1 MSDALAPTPPP
12 APPAQTAATT
22 AQTSDLGAIIT
33 ASWAQAIMA
42 AAMVLAVM
50 KILPNDALLLLLGAV
65 IANAQQ
71 AASYFLGSSKSS
83 KDKDATIAANTT
95 ALANSVPSN
104 VVTFTPKAAA

>member
-1 MSDALAPTPPP
+1 AIPMSETTPP
-12 APPAQTAATT
+12 APAEPTTTAA

-33 ASWAQAIMA
+33 ACWAQAIMA
-42 AAMVLAVM
+42 GALVLAVM
-50 KILPNDALLLLLGAV
+50 KILPGDALLLLLGAV

-95 ALANSVPSN
+95 ALANSVP
-104 VVTFTPKAAA
+104 VQPVPG